1 MDEKKELVKKVLE
14 KLKWHRDMAGEL
26 ILLLDSTYCTE
37 RIVDSIIAK
46 VNLAIKT
53 AKDENNRNMLK
64 KWLALI
70 QKIRQKEENQKI
82 NDEEL
87 DRELDN
93 LLDSM

>member
-1 MDEKKELVKKVLE
+1 M
-14 KLKWHRDMAGEL
+14 
-26 ILLLDSTYCTE
+26 ILLLDSTYGTE